1 MRSAWSRHGDILE
14 ISDVSRTE
22 ALEYLNSQGLGNEL
36 ASKLY
41 EFVGGRVVHLE
52 FAAKLAR
59 ELADIKDQNKIFE
72 GTYRDIICRNNVG
85 FSLFYSRTPANGRR
99 CP

>member
-1 MRSAWSRHGDILE
+1 MSE
-14 ISDVSRTE
+14 KE
-22 ALEYLNSQGLGNEL
+22 ALDYFKCRGLSDEL
-36 ASKLY
+36 ALNLY
-41 EFVGGRVVHLE
+41 ELVGGRVVHLE